1 MGQLF
6 GREYG
11 FLYSVGAEQEIARL
25 CPGEDLKRIREI
37 LVGSTAETIEKRV
50 QILCILS
57 RWHEKARELE
67 EGAGY
72 EPKPLTSEELLLLPN
87 VRFQELH
94 SEALQAML
102 RDQGRTVE
110 AEPAKKDEAPRS
122 S

>member
-6 GREYG
+6 GKEYG

-37 LVGSTAETIEKRV
+37 LAGSTAETIEKRV

-57 RWHEKARELE
+57 RWHEKARALE
-67 EGAGY
+67 EGERY
-72 EPKPLTSEELLLLPN
+72 EPKPLTREELLLLPN

-102 RDQGRTVE
+102 RDNGRTVE

>member
-25 CPGEDLKRIREI
+25 CPGEDLKRMREI
-37 LVGSTAETIEKRV
+37 LAGTTAETIGAGVEM
-50 QILCILS
+50 LCILS
-57 RWHEKARELE
+57 RWHEKARALE

-72 EPKPLTSEELLLLPN
+72 EPKPLTSEELLLLPK
-87 VRFQELH
+87 VRFKELQG
-94 SEALQAML
+94 EALQAVL
-102 RDQGRTVE
+102 RDNGRTVE